1 MLAPRRFLPSISL
14 LTAFEAS
21 ARSQSFTAAAKE
33 LDLTQSAVSRQVMA
47 LEGQLGV
54 ELFIRDKKR
63 VKLTLAGERYA
74 NEIRSALR
82 AIAAASLALKANP
95 EGGTLNL
102 AILPTFGTRW
112 LAPRL
117 PDFLAKNP
125 GVTVNLTTRLQPFQF
140 EQDRQDAAIHFGRN
154 DWQGTH
160 AQYMFDETVVP
171 VCAPDV
177 LATQNIVK
185 PDDLL
190 KAPLLHL
197 ATRPDAWPVWLS
209 KQGVSGSGAGGMV
222 FDQIATMAQAAVHG
236 IGFALLPEFLI
247 ENELATGKLV
257 PALSL
262 PMKSVGSYWLVWPST
277 REGYP
282 PLERFRHWLRA
293 EVSETG
299 PSVVKSHSM
308 SKHIENRQRMPQRQ
322 E

>member
-14 LTAFEAS
+14 LTAFEAA
-21 ARSQSFTAAAKE
+21 ARTQSFTEAAAE
-33 LDLTQSAVSRQVMA
+33 LDLTQSAVSRQIMA

-54 ELFIRDKKR
+54 ELFVRDRKR
-63 VKLTLAGERYA
+63 VRLTLAGERYA
-74 NEIRSALR
+74 SEIRSALK
-82 AIAAASLALKANP
+82 AIASASLALKANP

-117 PDFLAKNP
+117 PDFLGKHP

-140 EQDRQDAAIHFGRN
+140 DNDRQDAAIHFGRN
-154 DWQGTH
+154 DWPGTH
-160 AQYMFDETVVP
+160 GDYMFDETVIP
-171 VCAPDV
+171 VCAPEM
-177 LATQNIVK
+177 LAARAIAR
-185 PDDLL
+185 PEDLL

-197 ATRPDAWPVWLS
+197 ATRPDAWPVWLTQ
-209 KQGVSGSGAGGMV
+209 QGVTAAGTGGMV

-247 ENELATGKLV
+247 ENELAAGKLV

-282 PLERFRHWLRA
+282 PLERFRDWLRA
-293 EVSETG
+293 ETSRT
-299 PSVVKSHSM
+299 S
-308 SKHIENRQRMPQRQ
+308 RA
-322 E
+322 

>member
-21 ARSQSFTAAAKE
+21 ARTQSFTEAARE

-54 ELFIRDKKR
+54 DLFIREKKR

-82 AIAAASLALKANP
+82 AIASASLALKANP

-117 PDFLAKNP
+117 PDFLAKHP

-140 EQDRQDAAIHFGRN
+140 DQDRQDAAIHFGRN

-160 AQYMFDETVVP
+160 ADYMFDETVIP

-177 LATQNIVK
+177 LAAQKINK
-185 PDDLL
+185 PEDLL

-209 KQGVSGSGAGGMV
+209 KQGVSAGGSGGMV
-222 FDQIATMAQAAVHG
+222 FDQIATMAQATVHG
-236 IGFALLPEFLI
+236 IGFALLPEFLV

-262 PMKSVGSYWLVWPST
+262 PMKSVGSYWLVWPAT

-282 PLERFRHWLRA
+282 PLERFRQWLR
-293 EVSETG
+293 VETADAAQHVTS
-299 PSVVKSHSM
+299 P
-308 SKHIENRQRMPQRQ
+308 
-322 E
+322 

>member
-14 LTAFEAS
+14 LTAFEAA
-21 ARSQSFTAAAKE
+21 ARTQSFTEAAAE
-33 LDLTQSAVSRQVMA
+33 LDLTQSAVSRQIMA

-54 ELFIRDKKR
+54 ELFVRDRKR
-63 VKLTLAGERYA
+63 VRLTLAGERYA
-74 NEIRSALR
+74 SEIRSALK
-82 AIAAASLALKANP
+82 AIASASLALKANP

-117 PDFLAKNP
+117 PDFLGKHP

-140 EQDRQDAAIHFGRN
+140 DNDRQDAAIHFGRN
-154 DWQGTH
+154 DWPGTH
-160 AQYMFDETVVP
+160 GDYMFDETVIP
-171 VCAPDV
+171 VCAPEM
-177 LATQNIVK
+177 LAARAIAR
-185 PDDLL
+185 PEDLL

-197 ATRPDAWPVWLS
+197 ATRPDAWPVWLAQ
-209 KQGVSGSGAGGMV
+209 QGVTAAGAGGMV

-247 ENELATGKLV
+247 ENELAAGKLV

-282 PLERFRHWLRA
+282 PLERFRDWLRG
-293 EVSETG
+293 ET
-299 PSVVKSHSM
+299 SRAS
-308 SKHIENRQRMPQRQ
+308 RA
-322 E
+322 

>member
-14 LTAFEAS
+14 LSAFES
-21 ARSQSFTAAAKE
+21 AARTQSFTEAARE
-33 LDLTQSAVSRQVMA
+33 LDLTQSAISRQIMA

-74 NEIRSALR
+74 NEIRTALK
-82 AIAAASLALKANP
+82 AIASASLALKANP

-117 PDFLAKNP
+117 PDFLAKHP

-154 DWQGTH
+154 DWPGTH
-160 AQYMFDETVVP
+160 ADYMFDETVIP

-177 LATQNIVK
+177 LSAQNITR
-185 PDDLL
+185 PEDLL

-197 ATRPDAWPVWLS
+197 ATRADAWPVWLS
-209 KQGVSGSGAGGMV
+209 KQGVTAGGSGGMM
-222 FDQIATMAQAAVHG
+222 FDQIATMAQATVHG

-247 ENELATGKLV
+247 ENELATGRLV

-262 PMKSVGSYWLVWPST
+262 PMKSVGSYWLVWPDT
-277 REGYP
+277 RGGYP
-282 PLERFRHWLRA
+282 PLERFREWLSR
-293 EVSETG
+293 EVPVSA
-299 PSVVKSHSM
+299 SY
-308 SKHIENRQRMPQRQ
+308 
-322 E
+322 

>member
-14 LTAFEAS
+14 LSAFEAA
-21 ARSQSFTAAAKE
+21 ARTQSFTEAAAE
-33 LDLTQSAVSRQVMA
+33 LDLTQSAVSRQIMA

-54 ELFIRDKKR
+54 ELFVRDRKR
-63 VKLTLAGERYA
+63 VRLTLAGERYA
-74 NEIRSALR
+74 NEIRAALKS
-82 AIAAASLALKANP
+82 IASASLALKANP
-95 EGGTLNL
+95 DGGTLNL

-117 PDFLAKNP
+117 PDFLAKHP
-125 GVTVNLTTRLQPFQF
+125 GVTINLTTRLQPFQF
-140 EQDRQDAAIHFGRN
+140 ENDRQDAAIHFGRN

-160 AQYMFDETVVP
+160 AQYMFDETVIP

-177 LATQNIVK
+177 LAAQNIAK
-185 PDDLL
+185 SDDLL

-197 ATRPDAWPVWLS
+197 ATRPDAWPVWLAQ
-209 KQGVSGSGAGGMV
+209 QGVTSTGSGGMV

-282 PLERFRHWLRA
+282 PLDRFRSWLKS
-293 EVSETG
+293 EVLKRS
-299 PSVVKSHSM
+299 
-308 SKHIENRQRMPQRQ
+308 
-322 E
+322 